1 MDYPFVEHFNQTHS
15 PPPGSLIIDRAYPI
29 QTTTL
34 TAC

>member
-15 PPPGSLIIDRAYPI
+15 PPGSLIIDRAYPI